1 VRKRRPQT
9 GPQWTSAAARRLLAL
24 AGNPPSVEAAIDI
37 ITTRLLE
44 GVQCPPTDLEAVR
57 PRLNITQFC
66 AEDIAGS
73 GELQRD
79 GDGFKVVYS
88 SSLSPTRRRFTIA
101 HELAHAIFES
111 TGPNCP
117 RKGVEL
123 ERLCDRI
130 AAEILMPQR
139 VFLGQLEQEFSVKRV
154 LELSQLFRTSVSATA
169 IRCAELRKVS
179 VFGVEG
185 HTINWAFGI
194 VKSGPISHTNSTIR
208 DLHAKLNRGEPIDEV
223 IYLDSRTGYSEW
235 RAQAI
240 RLGSEDRALFLLTPK
255 QLYRRYSR

>member
-1 VRKRRPQT
+1 MRRPQA
-9 GPQWTSAAARRLLAL
+9 GPQWKSAAARRLLTL

-37 ITTRLLE
+37 VTTRLLE
-44 GVQCPPTDLEAVR
+44 GIQCPPTDLEAIR

-101 HELAHAIFES
+101 HEMAHAIFES

-117 RKGVEL
+117 RNGVEL
-123 ERLCDRI
+123 ERLCDKI
-130 AAEILMPQR
+130 AAEVLMPRR
-139 VFLGQLEQEFSVKRV
+139 VFLDQLEREFSVKRV
-154 LELSQLFRTSVSATA
+154 MELSQLFRASVSATA

-185 HTINWAFGI
+185 DIIIWAFGV
-194 VKSGPISHTNSTIR
+194 VKSGPVSRTNPTIR
-208 DLHAKLNRGEPIDEV
+208 ELHAKLNRGEPVDEI
-223 IYLDSRTGYSEW
+223 IYLDGRKGYSEW
-235 RAQAI
+235 RAEAMH
-240 RLGSEDRALFLLTPK
+240 LGSEERALFLLTPH
-255 QLYRRYSR
+255 QAYRRHSG